1 MPEKPNECPL
11 QFHPDPYF
19 RRDEYALL
27 NGEWDFGI
35 TKQREFPSSYANKI
49 IVPFAV
55 ETKESGV
62 GARVGKDDF
71 LHYRKLF
78 DSPFGQSRALLRFF
92 FVDQVCDVYL
102 NGKRLGHHEGGY
114 LPFSFLVDLKEKGN
128 DLRVVVQDDVDSPIY
143 PRGKQSSHPGNIWYT
158 PTSGI
163 YGSVLLERIG
173 EDFVRSIKLHP
184 DFDSKSLSIEIN
196 SDSPKPPHYRVFLKG
211 QKVLE
216 GDGANRID
224 CSNIF
229 LPWTPEEP
237 NVFDL
242 DLSVGDDLVHSQFA
256 FRKIGS
262 VLSNGH
268 RVLALND
275 KPYFLSGVL
284 DQGYWPSTGLTP
296 PSLEAAEFDIIKMKE
311 LGFNCLRKHIKG
323 ETPFFY
329 ALCDRLGMA
338 VIQDMVNAGAKYK
351 TYLLLSAPFISYRF
365 DDTKQSTI
373 KRLGRGDK
381 KSRDFFVSTLPG
393 YVDYFFNF
401 PCILAYTLFNEGWGQ
416 FNSAELTAKLASLD
430 CNRLIDSC
438 SGWYDQG
445 AGDFDSHHVY
455 FKKVRLENDH
465 KRILSLSE
473 FGGYKLPLQG
483 HIQGGASFGYGTVKD
498 EAGLTSRIERLYT
511 DQVLPLKRE
520 GLCVAIYTQL
530 SDVEGEMNGL
540 LTYDRAILK
549 VDGERIRK
557 LNSLLRQEDGE

>member
-1 MPEKPNECPL
+1 MLAKPSEAPL

-19 RRDEYALL
+19 RRDVYALL
-27 NGEWDFGI
+27 HGEWDFEI
-35 TKQREFPSSYANKI
+35 TKQREFPIEYSKKI

-62 GARVGKDDF
+62 GERVGKDDF

-78 DSPFGQSRALLRFF
+78 DSPFGQSKALLRFF
-92 FVDQVCDVYL
+92 LVDQVCDVYL
-102 NGKRLGHHEGGY
+102 NGAKLGHHEGGY
-114 LPFSFLVDLKEKGN
+114 LPFSFLVGLNEKEN

-143 PRGKQSSHPGNIWYT
+143 PRGKQSKRPGNIWYT

-163 YGSVLLERIG
+163 YGSVLLEKIG
-173 EDFVRSIKLHP
+173 EDFISSIKLHP
-184 DFDSKSLSIEIN
+184 DFDSRSLSIDI
-196 SDSPKPPHYRVFLKG
+196 SSSSPKPAHYRISLKG
-211 QKVLE
+211 QTVLE
-216 GDGANRID
+216 GEYATSID
-224 CSNIF
+224 CSSIF

-242 DLSVGDDLVHSQFA
+242 DLSVGGDLVHSQFA

-262 VLSNGH
+262 MMDSGH
-268 RVLALND
+268 RVLSLNG

-296 PSLEAAEFDIIKMKE
+296 PSLEAAKFDILKMKE
-311 LGFNCLRKHIKG
+311 LGFNCLRKHIKV
-323 ETPFFY
+323 EMPFFY

-351 TYLLLSAPFISYRF
+351 SYLLLTAPFVSYRF
-365 DDTKQSTI
+365 DDTKEKTI
-373 KRLGRGDK
+373 KRLGRGEK
-381 KSRDFFVSTLPG
+381 RSRDFFVSTLPG

-430 CNRLIDSC
+430 GNRLIDSC

-455 FKKVRLENDH
+455 FKKAKLHNDH

-498 EAGLTSRIERLYT
+498 KDGLTKRIEDLYMG
-511 DQVLPLKRE
+511 QVLPLKKE
-520 GLCVAIYTQL
+520 GLCVSIYTQL

-540 LTYDRAILK
+540 LTYDREILK

-557 LNSLLRQEDGE
+557 LNRLLREEDGE

>member
-1 MPEKPNECPL
+1 MPEKPSECPL

-27 NGEWDFGI
+27 NGEWDFEI

-78 DSPFGQSRALLRFF
+78 DSQFGQSRALLRFF

-196 SDSPKPPHYRVFLKG
+196 SDSPKPPHYRVYLKG

-311 LGFNCLRKHIKG
+311 LGFNCLRKHIKA
-323 ETPFFY
+323 EMPFFY

-338 VIQDMVNAGAKYK
+338 VVQDMVNAGAKYK
-351 TYLLLSAPFISYRF
+351 TYLLLSAPFVSYRF

-373 KRLGRGDK
+373 KWLGRGDK
-381 KSRDFFVSTLPG
+381 KSRDFFVSSLPDC
-393 YVDYFFNF
+393 VDYFFNF
-401 PCILAYTLFNEGWGQ
+401 PCVLAYTLFNEGWGQ

-473 FGGYKLPLQG
+473 FGGYKLPLEG
-483 HIQGGASFGYGTVKD
+483 HAQGGPSFGYGTVKD